1 MKIINK
7 TRRKLYRTASI
18 LGDINAL
25 ASGNPKKI
33 AKRFG
38 RKFLGRKSGKIIRGI
53 FR

>member
-18 LGDINAL
+18 LGDLNAI

-38 RKFLGRKSGKIIRGI
+38 RKTFGRKSGKMIRKI

>member
-7 TRRKLYRTASI
+7 TRRTLYRTASI
-18 LGDINAL
+18 LGDVNAL
-25 ASGNPKKI
+25 ISLNPKKI

-38 RKFLGRKSGKIIRGI
+38 RKVTGRASGKTIRRI